1 MMPPTRKSRKWK
13 IYGYLLHGLMAC
25 YLLLWIFARS
35 EAVALLYI
43 FLIAGVYIQLLFEAL
58 MMLVLPVSL

>member
-1 MMPPTRKSRKWK
+1 
-13 IYGYLLHGLMAC
+13 MAC